1 LEDQDLRSCREHG
14 PFRGEICPVC
24 GDEGKGL
31 MHPDEIEGVSRILAG
46 MLRHFPENY
55 GVRMDPHGWV
65 KIYTIVPA
73 IRTQRRRYGW
83 ITPYHIIALAKT
95 DHRQRYEVNERDE
108 IRATYGHTI
117 PVDLSDLPEE
127 NIPEIV
133 YYQTTP
139 EEYEFIMETGISP
152 SDKTYVHL
160 SSTYRKAYVSGLFH
174 VDNPLILDVD
184 TQKYIESG
192 GKIYRASH
200 EVYLCKEISPEFLK
214 KSEVEEVEL
223 TEDEQEDIKRV
234 KMKREARSRDQ
245 QDLA

>member
-1 LEDQDLRSCREHG
+1 MEEQDLRSCREDG
-14 PFRGEICPVC
+14 AFRGEICPMC
-24 GDEGKGL
+24 GDEGRGL
-31 MHPDEIEGVSRILAG
+31 MHPDEIEGISRILAG

-73 IRTQRRRYGW
+73 IRTQKRRYGW
-83 ITPYHIIALAKT
+83 ITPFHIIALATT
-95 DHRQRYEVNERDE
+95 DHRQRYQVNEKDE

-117 PVDLSDLPEE
+117 TVDLSDLPDED
-127 NIPEIV
+127 IPEIV
-133 YYQTTP
+133 YYQSTP

-184 TQKYIESG
+184 TAKYVESG
-192 GKIYRASH
+192 GRIMKASH
-200 EVYLCKEISPEFLK
+200 EVYLSKQIPPEFLK
-214 KSEVEEVEL
+214 KSDAEEIKL
-223 TEDEQEDIKRV
+223 TSDEESDIKRV
-234 KMKREARSRDQ
+234 KQKRESRLKEQ
-245 QDLA
+245 QD